1 MSSKTAQ
8 ARLSQIDGSF
18 TPPSS
23 DSIYSTEPSTEHA
36 PYPYPVP
43 NPLTPF
49 WRTQLHP
56 LDSARTTPDLP
67 AETDVLI
74 IGAGYAGA
82 STAYHLQKD
91 NPNPPRITILEAR
104 EACSG
109 ATGRNGG
116 HLKPDVYFQVPRYTA
131 LFGAEAADE
140 LAAFESSQVL
150 AVKELVEREG
160 IDCDFGLTRA
170 VDVCLDA
177 DHAAK
182 CKADFLELQARGR
195 PSVRDVFFSE
205 GATAE
210 MVSGVKGA
218 KCAFTFT
225 AGHVWPYKLVM
236 HLLGLAVGR
245 GANLQ
250 THTPVTSVAEA
261 RDDEGWWSVD
271 TPRGRLRARQVVF
284 CTNAYT
290 AGVAPQYRD
299 KIIPVKGICS
309 RLSVPP
315 GAAVPHLPNTYS
327 LRYAPGIYD
336 YQITRP
342 DGSIVI
348 GGAKQW
354 FWHDRSHWYGVTDD
368 ASLIAPAE
376 HHFPGFMQR
385 NYRGWEHS
393 HAELDMLW
401 TGIMG
406 YTADMMPHIGEVP
419 SKPGQFVMAGFNGHG
434 MPLIFLSSKGLASMI
449 LHAVPFEQTGI
460 PRLFKTTAERLASE
474 ENLILN
480 SKPQ

>member
-18 TPPSS
+18 KPSS

-43 NPLTPF
+43 NSLTPF
-49 WRTQLHP
+49 WRTELHP

-67 AETDVLI
+67 AETDIVI
-74 IGAGYAGA
+74 IGAGYSGA
-82 STAYHLQKD
+82 STAYHLLKD

-116 HLKPDVYFQVPRYTA
+116 HLKPDVYFQVPKYTA

-140 LAAFESSQVL
+140 LAAFEASQVL
-150 AVKELVEREG
+150 AVKELVERER

-177 DHAAK
+177 AHAAK
-182 CKADFLELQARGR
+182 CKAEFLELQAQGR

-205 GATAE
+205 GAAAE
-210 MVSGVKGA
+210 MTSGVKGA

-245 GANLQ
+245 GVNLQ
-250 THTPVTSVAEA
+250 THTPVTSVGEA
-261 RDDEGWWSVD
+261 RDADGWWSVR
-271 TPRGRLRARQVVF
+271 TPRGQLRARQVVY

-309 RLSVPP
+309 RLAVPP
-315 GAAVPHLPNTYS
+315 GAACPHLPNTYS

-368 ASLIAPAE
+368 ASLIEPAKQ
-376 HHFPGFMQR
+376 HFPGFMQR

-393 HAELDMLW
+393 DARLDSLW

-419 SKPGQFVMAGFNGHG
+419 SKPGQFLMAGFNGHG
-434 MPLIFLSSKGLASMI
+434 MPLIFLSSKGLADMI
-449 LHAVPFEQTGI
+449 LHAVPFEHTGI